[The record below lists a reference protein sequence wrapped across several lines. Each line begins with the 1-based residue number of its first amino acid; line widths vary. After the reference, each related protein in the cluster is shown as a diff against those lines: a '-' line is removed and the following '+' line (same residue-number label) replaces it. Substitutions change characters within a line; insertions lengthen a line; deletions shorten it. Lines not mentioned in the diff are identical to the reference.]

1 MIKASEL
8 MNQIKNGGSSR
19 PAKPPIPEELLTKT
33 RRDIARRLKAEG
45 LEINPPEVFKAV
57 CSHAAAKGLAG
68 RSRYQRPR
76 KGFILFGGVGC
87 GKTTLVKR
95 AFFGLG
101 VPFTTANR
109 VIQEALEYVDSFQ
122 ADRRNLSQTDVILD
136 DLGAEPQGVKKFGN
150 PIDLAEWLTW
160 RYDVFK
166 RFGSLTY
173 ITTNLAN
180 GQAIAELYGARI
192 ASRIQE
198 MAEVIRY
205 DFPDRRGS
213 L

>member
-1 MIKASEL
+1 MIKADEL
-8 MNQIKNGGSSR
+8 MNQVKNGGSSR
-19 PAKPPIPEELLTKT
+19 PARPPIPKELLS
-33 RRDIARRLKAEG
+33 RRRHEIAARLKAEG
-45 LEINPPEVFKAV
+45 LEINPPDVFKAV
-57 CSHAAAKGLAG
+57 CTHVAAKGLAG
-68 RSRYQRPR
+68 RVTYQRLP

-150 PIDLAEWLTW
+150 PIDLAEWLMW

-166 RFGSLTY
+166 RYGTFTY

-180 GQAIAELYGARI
+180 GQSISDLYGARI

-198 MAEVIRY
+198 MCEVIRY
-205 DFPDRRGS
+205 DFPDRRAK